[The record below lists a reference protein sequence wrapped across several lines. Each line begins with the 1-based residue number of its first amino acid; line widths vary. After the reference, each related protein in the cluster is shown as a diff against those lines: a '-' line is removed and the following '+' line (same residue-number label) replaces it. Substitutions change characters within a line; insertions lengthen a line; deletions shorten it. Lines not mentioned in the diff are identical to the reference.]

1 MPTRPENGE
10 GCYSQDTRRGRA
22 TEPARSAGVLVTACR
37 DGFVCNTGSPPRL
50 GSNPSRARRSAV
62 SRGMAEGLA
71 VPERLWKHGGGKGP
85 WFRALSKRGGAGPID
100 ESLPA
105 QFTLRTCGESYGG
118 RPKTARSAHRLNVTP
133 RTPDPRA
140 GCGKAARPV
149 RRGGEGNVR
158 VRLARRGAPSLYST
172 SGVERESIDPRRGG
186 RPATPRSG
194 RSATGP
200 CGHPPSVGK
209 ASRCRFP

>member
-1 MPTRPENGE
+1 M
-10 GCYSQDTRRGRA
+10 

-37 DGFVCNTGSPPRL
+37 DGFGCNTGSPPWP
-50 GSNPSRARRSAV
+50 GSSPSRARRSAV

-71 VPERLWKHGGGKGP
+71 VPERLWKHGGGKEP
-85 WFRALSKRGGAGPID
+85 WFRALTKRGGAGPID

-105 QFTLRTCGESYGG
+105 QQTLRTCGGSYGG

-140 GCGKAARPV
+140 GCGKSARPV

-158 VRLARRGAPSLYST
+158 VRFARRGAPSLYST
-172 SGVERESIDPRRGG
+172 TDRQK
-186 RPATPRSG
+186 
-194 RSATGP
+194 SASAG
-200 CGHPPSVGK
+200 
-209 ASRCRFP
+209 ASPGFHQGAYLHL